1 MASNLPPCCSSRGES
16 KSRGTNDTRTACS
29 LVPLP
34 SAWCCWHCW
43 WGWCCPTPVAD
54 AAVVRALQLSAEPAT
69 LPPPPPQYLTPPPAV
84 AAVVVVMDE
93 SANEA
98 ASAEEQLDWKNRIM
112 FLIPPVPPPPPA
124 PGPPPMLI
132 RMLPGV
138 LCRLATALRL
148 GSSIDIDILVILV
161 ILVCD
166 ISMSLALVGM
176 VAESTT
182 IIISSVAATESLLS
196 NAAGVRRETLG
207 GLASAVDVDVDW
219 E

>member
-112 FLIPPVPPPPPA
+112 LRIPPVPPPPPSQPAA

-138 LCRLATALRL
+138 LCRLAAVLMLLASSTDIVVCD
-148 GSSIDIDILVILV
+148 SSI
-161 ILVCD
+161 
-166 ISMSLALVGM
+166 SLDLGLFGM
-176 VAESTT
+176 VAESTAIST
-182 IIISSVAATESLLS
+182 SSVVATESLLS
-196 NAAGVRRETLG
+196 NAAGVSR
-207 GLASAVDVDVDW
+207 DI
-219 E
+219 